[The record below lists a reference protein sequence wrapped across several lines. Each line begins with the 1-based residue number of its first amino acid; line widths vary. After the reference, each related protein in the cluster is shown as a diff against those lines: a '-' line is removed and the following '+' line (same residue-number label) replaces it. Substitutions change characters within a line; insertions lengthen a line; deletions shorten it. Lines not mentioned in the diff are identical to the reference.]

1 MPRSRVSTAQPTRPL
16 LLGCDF
22 SSSPSRQK
30 PIVMAAGRS
39 KDGGVLL
46 SNLEYFSTLDA
57 WATRLV
63 QPGEPW
69 IGGFDLPF
77 GLPRELV
84 QALGW
89 PTGWAACMDH
99 YQSLSRA
106 DIRSIFK
113 AFCAS
118 RPVGQKFAHRATDG
132 PAGSSPS
139 MKWVNPPVAFMLHA
153 GVPLLRQAGAY
164 MPGLMPAPAEPP
176 RRVAL
181 EAYPGLLAR
190 AVLGRRSYKSDD
202 KARQTPDR
210 QEARQRLVA
219 ALESGQCAG
228 LRLRLD
234 AAQRALLV
242 DDARGDSLDAVLCLL
257 QAAWA
262 LQQHQQGEPL
272 YGLPTGMDPL
282 EGWIVLST
290 APGR

>member
-1 MPRSRVSTAQPTRPL
+1 MAAQSVLPL

-30 PIVMAAGRS
+30 PIVIATGRPV
-39 KDGGVLL
+39 DNGIVL
-46 SNLEYFSTLDA
+46 SNIEYFASLDA
-57 WATRLV
+57 WAARLA
-63 QPGEPW
+63 QPSEPW
-69 IGGFDLPF
+69 VGGFDLPF

-84 QALGW
+84 QSLGW
-89 PTGWAACMDH
+89 PTDWAVCMDH
-99 YQSLSRA
+99 YQRLSRA
-106 DIRSIFK
+106 EIRSTFK
-113 AFCAS
+113 AFCAA
-118 RPVGQKFAHRATDG
+118 RAVGRKFAHRATDG

-164 MPGLMPAPAEPP
+164 MPGLMPAATEPP

-202 KARQTPDR
+202 KVRQTPDR

-257 QAAWA
+257 QAALA
-262 LQQHQQGEPL
+262 LRQHRQGAPL